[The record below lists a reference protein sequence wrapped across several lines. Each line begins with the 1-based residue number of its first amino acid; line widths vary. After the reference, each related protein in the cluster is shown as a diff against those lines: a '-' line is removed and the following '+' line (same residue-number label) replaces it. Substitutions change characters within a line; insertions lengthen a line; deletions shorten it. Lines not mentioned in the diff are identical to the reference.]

1 MERRS
6 LESIVRVLGEAQV
19 RYLIVGGL
27 AVVAHGHT
35 RFTGDVDLVL
45 DFDGDNALRAVEA
58 LSGLGYRP
66 RAPVEMKDFADAAQ
80 RRAWVEGR
88 GLTVFSTWSAEH
100 PATEIDLFVENPI
113 EFGAAFDRAARFEVS
128 PGVTATFVAL
138 ADLIAMK
145 RLAGRAVDLEDV
157 RVLESLHPGGEESP
171 R

>member
-6 LESIVRVLGEAQV
+6 LESIVRVLDDAHV

-35 RFTGDVDLVL
+35 RFTGDVDMLL
-45 DFDGDNALRAVEA
+45 DFAGDNASRAVAA

-66 RAPVEMKDFADAAQ
+66 RAPVRMEDFADPAA
-80 RRAWVEGR
+80 RRNWIEEK

-100 PATEIDLFVENPI
+100 PATEVDLFVEHPL
-113 EFGAAFDRAARFEVS
+113 EFSAAFDRAARFEIS
-128 PGVTATFVAL
+128 PGLTATFVSL

-145 RLAGRAVDLEDV
+145 RLAGRPVDLDDI
-157 RVLESLHPGGEESP
+157 RALESLDSSRTQEPE
-171 R
+171 

>member
-6 LESIVRVLGEAQV
+6 LESIVRALEDANV

-45 DFDGDNALRAVEA
+45 DFEGDNALRAVEA
-58 LSGLGYRP
+58 LAGLGYRP
-66 RAPVEMKDFADAAQ
+66 RAPVPMIEFADAA
-80 RRAWVEGR
+80 RRREWIDAK

-100 PATEIDLFVENPI
+100 RATEVDLFVESPI
-113 EFGAAFDRAARFEVS
+113 EFTAAFDRAARFEIS
-128 PGVTATFVAL
+128 PGVTATFVSL
-138 ADLIAMK
+138 PDLIAMK
-145 RLAGRAVDLEDV
+145 RLAGRAVDLDDI
-157 RVLESLHPGGEESP
+157 RVLESLHPDGEGGP